1 MRGQLAFLRERGFEV
16 AVAAAPGPELDAVA
30 AAEGV
35 RVFPV
40 PMRRAISP
48 ISDTLGIV
56 GLTRAIRVFG
66 PDLVS
71 AGTPKAGLLG
81 MIAARVARVP
91 ARVYVLRG
99 LRLETV
105 TGVRRGLLRAA
116 ERVAASCAGTVV
128 CVSESLRRRALE
140 LGLFPASKARVLG
153 AGSSNGVD
161 CERFRPGLRE
171 SSEVARLH
179 DRHAL
184 PDGAP
189 VVGFVGRLTRD
200 KGIED
205 LLAALDEVVWPRFAD
220 ARLVLVGGFETGDPV
235 SPAVRDRLC
244 SDERVVLSGF
254 VADPAPYYGLMDVLA
269 FPSRREGFP
278 NAPLEAAASG
288 VAVAGYATTGTVDAV
303 VDGVTGTLV
312 RPGARS
318 TLGEAICA
326 YLADGDLRRRHG
338 ESGRARAVSE
348 FRNAIVWSEWERLYR
363 DLLAPAG
370 AP

>member
-171 SSEVARLH
+171 SSEVARLR

-184 PDGAP
+184 QDGAP
-189 VVGFVGRLTRD
+189 VIGFVGRLTRD

-205 LLAALDEVVWPRFAD
+205 LLAALDEVVWPRFAA
-220 ARLVLVGGFETGDPV
+220 ARLVLVGDFETGDPV
-235 SPAVRDRLC
+235 SPAVRDRLR
-244 SDERVVLSGF
+244 SDKRVVLAGF

-348 FRNAIVWSEWERLYR
+348 FRNEIVWSEWERLYR